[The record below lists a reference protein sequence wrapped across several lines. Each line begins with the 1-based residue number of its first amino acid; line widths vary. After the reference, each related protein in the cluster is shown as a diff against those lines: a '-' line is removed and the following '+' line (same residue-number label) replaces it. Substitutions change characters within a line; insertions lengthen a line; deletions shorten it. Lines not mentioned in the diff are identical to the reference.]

1 LAELMDRFVADLK
14 IQGSSLAQ
22 AEIEGCCVL
31 PSCADLFVFYKK
43 CLLQCAQL
51 STGQPMLSL
60 TSVFKKY
67 LREYASRLLQSN
79 LPRCGRLTY
88 FFLDSQLKIYVDYFM
103 IIGQTTP
110 AR

>member
-1 LAELMDRFVADLK
+1 MAELMDRFVADLK
-14 IQGSSLAQ
+14 TQGPSLAQ

-51 STGQPMLSL
+51 STGQPMLAL

-79 LPRCGRLTY
+79 LPRYER
-88 FFLDSQLKIYVDYFM
+88 FFAL
-103 IIGQTTP
+103 IIP
-110 AR
+110 L